1 MAIPVDFSFEQRAD
15 LREAAH
21 RAGICIKSFVSEPT
35 AAYVKCRDELAG
47 ASNVAVF
54 DWGGGTLD
62 ISLISIENREV
73 SELAVAGMRLGGN
86 DIDQML
92 ARHIH
97 AKIMRQ
103 VSTACPFD
111 DLSPKE
117 RDGLLD
123 RAEAAKKRLSSDES
137 APVMLIK
144 YAGRPTVRENVTL
157 DEFSKLI
164 DAKVN
169 EAIQLL
175 FSAADKAGVAL
186 GQMDAILM
194 VGGSCEMQA
203 IYQRIE
209 EIGEEYHLAVCR
221 PERVQWSVAGGAAI
235 LCEKEPVYKLCSAFG
250 VLLSDDSFY
259 PVFLPGQEAP
269 CKSHELCFGVVE
281 DTDNA
286 IFVFADDKKNVLKR
300 ISVPIKGFT
309 PEGIYLNCEID
320 EDMIVHIDIHS
331 DYAQRMG
338 VSDTINQLAFTYK
351 I

>member
-1 MAIPVDFSFEQRAD
+1 M
-15 LREAAH
+15 
-21 RAGICIKSFVSEPT
+21 
-35 AAYVKCRDELAG
+35 
-47 ASNVAVF
+47 
-54 DWGGGTLD
+54 
-62 ISLISIENREV
+62 
-73 SELAVAGMRLGGN
+73 
-86 DIDQML
+86 
-92 ARHIH
+92 
-97 AKIMRQ
+97 
-103 VSTACPFD
+103 
-111 DLSPKE
+111 
-117 RDGLLD
+117 
-123 RAEAAKKRLSSDES
+123 
-137 APVMLIK
+137 
-144 YAGRPTVRENVTL
+144 TL

-269 CKSHELCFGVVE
+269 CKSHELGE
-281 DTDNA
+281 LRTSQ
-286 IFVFADDKKNVLKR
+286 LKLLM
-300 ISVPIKGFT
+300 VWG
-309 PEGIYLNCEID
+309 
-320 EDMIVHIDIHS
+320 
-331 DYAQRMG
+331 Q
-338 VSDTINQLAFTYK
+338 
-351 I
+351 